1 MTSKAIIFDA
11 GPLISLSMNGLLPEL
26 IKLKEIFD
34 GKFIITKEVKYEI
47 VDHPIKIKRFELDA
61 LNIQRLL
68 DKKIL
73 ELPTTF
79 KIDKKEIT
87 KNAQEFM
94 NIANSAF
101 KETNKE
107 IHLVELGESSCLAL
121 SKLLTEKGIENII
134 TIDERTMRVL
144 CEKPENLRKLLEK
157 KLHTKISY
165 DKEKL
170 KYFQEFK
177 VIRSSELIYI
187 AYKKNITKLSGKRSL
202 EAYLYALKFKGCSI
216 SQEEINEIVNLS

>member
-1 MTSKAIIFDA
+1 M
-11 GPLISLSMNGLLPEL
+11 
-26 IKLKEIFD
+26 
-34 GKFIITKEVKYEI
+34 
-47 VDHPIKIKRFELDA
+47 
-61 LNIQRLL
+61 
-68 DKKIL
+68 
-73 ELPTTF
+73 
-79 KIDKKEIT
+79 KKEIT

-170 KYFQEFK
+170 KYLLQK
-177 VIRSSELIYI
+177 D
-187 AYKKNITKLSGKRSL
+187 KLL
-202 EAYLYALKFKGCSI
+202 L
-216 SQEEINEIVNLS
+216 